1 MKKPLHK
8 LVACTALALIA
19 QGAASSSPSLHDP
32 ASPSPASGSPTDAF
46 VLPASTLN
54 AFTGS
59 VLPALTDIAPGGV
72 RPILDA
78 ETAMIAGAGWR
89 SDFWCGAAAGAGLVL
104 SATGVLTPVGVGLSA
119 AGIYCALYL

>member
-8 LVACTALALIA
+8 LIACTALALIA
-19 QGAASSSPSLHDP
+19 QGAVAGAFPHADVP
-32 ASPSPASGSPTDAF
+32 APDSPTGAGADAVVLRPATLDAF
-46 VLPASTLN
+46 
-54 AFTGS
+54 GS
-59 VLPALTDIAPGGV
+59 VLPALTDITPGGV
-72 RPILDA
+72 RAISDT
-78 ETAMIAGAGWR
+78 ETAMIAGAGWK